1 MVDQSPALECSLLW
15 LLVICI
21 SWVTSIV
28 HMIRVLWR
36 RSVSICIVPLCIPII
51 RLMLHLCILSV
62 INLFVRGVSSPRKP
76 DVLFS

>member
-1 MVDQSPALECSLLW
+1 MVDRSPALECSLLW

-51 RLMLHLCILSV
+51 RTTTNTTPLGLV
-62 INLFVRGVSSPRKP
+62 RLFVRGVSSPRKP
-76 DVLFS
+76 DILFS